1 MWKQASS
8 AGRALAFLLAA
19 GMLAGCAAFSG
30 QTAKLE
36 ELADQPYR
44 IQEGDELEISL
55 VGRTDSEF
63 KNQVQDDGTFLYPL
77 VGDLPVVG
85 LSLRE
90 LEEEISRKVQ
100 AQNAVPAA
108 SPETVETSSEF
119 VTPAQAAHHLYV
131 LQAGDQLDITVWD
144 HEDISQKIQIR
155 DDGLFQYPLIGEIQ
169 AAGRSIPEVERE
181 IRDRLNQDYIVEPQ
195 VTVRLSGAQFS
206 VLGQKGDSGL
216 FPIDGTVDLLTA
228 ISKAGDISTLRSSR
242 VEIIRRQGGKQV
254 TIRADVDRILSGKE
268 INIPVLPRDTLYIK
282 LISSMDTGLRFS
294 AKVLNARFTILGE
307 VTSPGAYP
315 IEGNVDLL
323 AAISTAGGI
332 TKFGSSQ
339 VEVIRTV
346 GDKKVVLSANVDR
359 VLQGRQPNLT
369 ILPRDTLY
377 VKRRLF

>member
-1 MWKQASS
+1 
-8 AGRALAFLLAA
+8 
-19 GMLAGCAAFSG
+19 MLAGCAAFSG

-36 ELADQPYR
+36 EMADQPYR
-44 IQEGDELEISL
+44 IQKSDELEISL
-55 VGRTDSEF
+55 VGRTESEF
-63 KNQVQDDGTFLYPL
+63 KTQVQDDGTILYPL
-77 VGDLPVVG
+77 IGDLPVAG

-131 LQAGDQLDITVWD
+131 LQSGDQLDITVWD

-242 VEIIRRQGGKQV
+242 VEIIRRQGGKQL

-282 LISSMDTGLRFS
+282 LISAMDTGLRFS
-294 AKVLNARFTILGE
+294 VKILNARFTILGE
-307 VTSPGAYP
+307 VTSPGAYA

-339 VEVIRTV
+339 VEVIRAV